1 MTYGCFGY
9 IDPNSILRVTHY
21 VADSHGFRHVEPEKP
36 VEVFP
41 VLGPDND
48 KPRLRKD
55 DNGNLV
61 PWHDLYFPVGC
72 GSFTGGAKRDFPVFE
87 KPPQNV
93 SMMRVALRA

>member
-1 MTYGCFGY
+1 M
-9 IDPNSILRVTHY
+9 THY

-41 VLGPDND
+41 DLGLDND

-72 GSFTGGAKRDFPVFE
+72 GSFEGGVKRDFPVFD
-87 KPPQNV
+87 KLTQDV
-93 SMMRVALRA
+93 SIK